1 MAVDPVGVPLWIP
14 SVAPNNW
21 RGAGTV
27 TRHALDIRSGSFVV
41 ARATELG
48 EVVSVTARAA
58 QGRGGAILVLGD
70 AGIGKST
77 LIDQAA
83 ARLDGWQ
90 VLRAGGIE
98 FESELPYSALHQLC
112 APVFDHRAGLPAP
125 QRRALDTV
133 FGLYAEVTPTPM
145 LVGLAVLG
153 LLSAAGRRRPVFCVI
168 DDVQWIDA
176 GSRQVLAFVAARV
189 AAERVAI
196 VFAARDVAP
205 VSELGRLPALTLTGL
220 TDSEALALLRSRAPF
235 GHEAAIVQRILAEAA
250 GNPLALVEFAN
261 DAGPFG
267 LPGDAGRGTVERR
280 FVSRFLRLPAP
291 TRSVLALAAA
301 EPTGDLVLL
310 RRAMAIQGLD
320 AADLAAAED
329 SGLLVTG
336 PRVHFRHPLAR
347 SAAYRST
354 GAGARRQAHA
364 ALAAATDVDVE
375 PDRRAWHRAN
385 AINGPH
391 EETAAELE
399 RSAGRAQRRGGLAA
413 VAAFLERAARLTPG
427 RSQQARRLLTAA
439 RARLGSGAPSAAR
452 ELVDEAER
460 LQPEPADRS
469 AARLLRATIDYHV
482 ARSIPATIA
491 LIDAADGVGPDD
503 ARETYLEAFASLM
516 FSVDEPGRLRR
527 LALHIR
533 ERVPPRQSPRPVDL
547 LLQALVEQNLRP
559 VDEAMPQMRRAVDA
573 FREHARTP
581 DADPWWMERACVL
594 SVDLGDSDAM
604 DEIVDRQVEL
614 ARAQGAYAILPHAL
628 RFQAVARTI
637 VGRFAEAHVCITEAR
652 AVDEAAG
659 TSNLVG
665 SDLMLAAWSGDA
677 DRFRGIRE
685 KLRGWVGVNPTA
697 LHYANAVLCNGS
709 GDHEA
714 ALEAMLLVR
723 DQHRRGSYA
732 VSAFHHELVEAAA
745 YVGRPEEAKESAAWI
760 GDVARVNPNAW
771 STGTH
776 LLACALLDAGLGAQ
790 DHYLEAISRL
800 AGSGMRVHYA
810 RSRLLYG
817 EWLRRIGR
825 RTEARVELRTAYDL
839 LSTIGARGFA
849 GRAARELEAIG
860 EPSLADDADPLAG
873 LTARELLVARKV
885 ASGAGTKEVAAL
897 LFVSPRTID
906 AHLRNLYRKLGIT
919 SRRQLREL
927 FR

>member
-1 MAVDPVGVPLWIP
+1 M
-14 SVAPNNW
+14 
-21 RGAGTV
+21 
-27 TRHALDIRSGSFVV
+27 FV
-41 ARATELG
+41 ARETELG
-48 EVVSVTARAA
+48 EIASATVPAA
-58 QGRGGAILVLGD
+58 QGRGRAMLVVGE

-77 LIDQAA
+77 LIGEAA
-83 ARLDGWQ
+83 SRLDGWQ

-112 APVFDHRAGLPAP
+112 APVLDHREGLPAP
-125 QRRALDTV
+125 QRNALDTV
-133 FGLYAEVTPTPM
+133 FGLHAGVTPTPM

-153 LLSAAGRRRPVFCVI
+153 LLSAVGRRRPVFCAV

-189 AAERVAI
+189 AEERVAM
-196 VFAARDVAP
+196 VFAARDAAT
-205 VSELGRLPALTLTGL
+205 VSELGRLPALTLGGL
-220 TDSEALALLRSRAPF
+220 TDSEALTLLRYRTPL

-250 GNPLALVEFAN
+250 GNPLALVEFAR

-267 LPGDAGRGTVERR
+267 LPGDAGHGAVEHR
-280 FVSRFLRLPAP
+280 FVSRFRRLPAP
-291 TRSVLALAAA
+291 ARSVLVLAAA

-310 RRAMAIQGLD
+310 RRAMVVQGLD
-320 AADLAAAED
+320 KSDLAAAED
-329 SGLLVTG
+329 SGLLVIG
-336 PRVHFRHPLAR
+336 PRVHFHHPLAR
-347 SAAYRST
+347 SAVYRST
-354 GAGARRQAHA
+354 GAGTRRQAHA
-364 ALAAATDVDVE
+364 ALAAVTDVDAD
-375 PDRRAWHRAN
+375 PDRRAWHQAN
-385 AINGPH
+385 AITGPD

-399 RSAGRAQRRGGLAA
+399 RSAGRAQRRGGFAA
-413 VAAFLERAARLTPG
+413 VAAFLERAARLTPD
-427 RSQQARRLLTAA
+427 RSRQVRRLLGAA
-439 RARLGSGAPSAAR
+439 RARLSAGAPSTAR

-460 LQPEPADRS
+460 LQPDRADRR

-491 LIDAADGVGPDD
+491 LIDAADVMAPDEV
-503 ARETYLEAFASLM
+503 RETYLEAFASLM

-533 ERVPPRQSPRPVDL
+533 ERVPQRQPPHPVDL

-559 VDEAMPQMRRAVDA
+559 ADEAIPLMRRTVDA

-604 DEIVDRQVEL
+604 EEIVDRQVEL

-637 VGRFAEAHVCITEAR
+637 VGRFADAHVCIIEAR

-677 DRFRGIRE
+677 ARFREIRE
-685 KLRGWVGVNPTA
+685 RLRGWAGVNPAA
-697 LHYANAVLCNGS
+697 LHYADAVLCNGS
-709 GDHEA
+709 GDHGA
-714 ALEAMLLVR
+714 ALTALLLVR
-723 DQHRRGSYA
+723 DQHRRGAYA
-732 VSAFHHELVEAAA
+732 VTAFHQELVEAAA
-745 YVGRPEEAKESAAWI
+745 YVGRPEEAEDSAQWI
-760 GDVARVNPNAW
+760 GDVARVNPTAW
-771 STGTH
+771 TTGAH
-776 LLACALLDAGLGAQ
+776 QLACAVLDPGLGAQ
-790 DHYLEAISRL
+790 DHYREAISRL
-800 AGSGMRVHYA
+800 AGSRMRVHYA
-810 RSRLLYG
+810 RARLLYG
-817 EWLRRIGR
+817 EWLRRVGR
-825 RTEARVELRTAYDL
+825 RTEARVELRAAHDL
-839 LSTIGARGFA
+839 LGTIGARGFA
-849 GRAARELEAIG
+849 ARAARELDAIG
-860 EPSLADDADPLAG
+860 EPTLTDDADPLAG

-906 AHLRNLYRKLGIT
+906 AHLRNLYRKLGIS

-927 FR
+927 LR

>member
-1 MAVDPVGVPLWIP
+1 MA
-14 SVAPNNW
+14 
-21 RGAGTV
+21 
-27 TRHALDIRSGSFVV
+27 DIRSGRFV
-41 ARATELG
+41 ARETELSKIA
-48 EVVSVTARAA
+48 SVTAAAA
-58 QGRGGAILVLGD
+58 QGRGGAMLVLGD
-70 AGIGKST
+70 AGIGKSA
-77 LIDQAA
+77 LVDEAA
-83 ARLDGWQ
+83 SLLDGWQ

-112 APVFDHRAGLPAP
+112 APVLDQRAGLPAP

-133 FGLYAEVTPTPM
+133 FGLHAGVTPNPM
-145 LVGLAVLG
+145 LVGLSVLG
-153 LLSAAGRRRPVFCVI
+153 LLSAVGRNRPVFCIV

-189 AAERVAI
+189 AAERIAMVL
-196 VFAARDVAP
+196 AARDAASVAD
-205 VSELGRLPALTLTGL
+205 LGRLPALTLPGL
-220 TDSEALALLRSRAPF
+220 TDSEALTLLRSRAPF
-235 GHEAAIVQRILAEAA
+235 GHEVPILQRILAEAA
-250 GNPLALVEFAN
+250 GNPLALVEFAG

-267 LPGDAGRGTVERR
+267 LPGDAGHGAVEHR
-280 FVSRFLRLPAP
+280 FVGRFLRLPAP
-291 TRSVLALAAA
+291 ARSVLALAAA

-310 RRAMAIQGLD
+310 RRAMAIQGLS

-329 SGLLVTG
+329 SGLLVIES
-336 PRVHFRHPLAR
+336 RVHFRHPLAR
-347 SAAYRST
+347 SAVYRSI

-364 ALAAATDVDVE
+364 TCAAATDADVD

-385 AINGPH
+385 AITGPD

-399 RSAGRAQRRGGLAA
+399 RSAGRAQRRGGFAA
-413 VAAFLERAARLTPG
+413 VAAFLERAARLTPD
-427 RSQQARRLLTAA
+427 RSRQARRLLSAA
-439 RARLGSGAPSAAR
+439 RARLSSGAPSTAR
-452 ELVDEAER
+452 ELVYEAER
-460 LQPEPADRS
+460 LQLAPADRC

-491 LIDAADGVGPDD
+491 LIDAADGMEPDQV
-503 ARETYLEAFASLM
+503 RETYLEAFASLM

-533 ERVPPRQSPRPVDL
+533 DRVPQRQPPRPVDL
-547 LLQALVEQNLRP
+547 LLRALVEQNLSP
-559 VDEAMPQMRRAVDA
+559 VDRAMPMMRHTVDA
-573 FREHARTP
+573 FRSYARMP

-594 SVDLGDSDAM
+594 SIDLGDSGAM
-604 DEIVDRQVEL
+604 EEIVDRQVDL

-637 VGRFAEAHVCITEAR
+637 VGRFADAHVCITEAR

-665 SDLMLAAWSGDA
+665 SDLMLAAWSGDV
-677 DRFRGIRE
+677 DRFRDIR
-685 KLRGWVGVNPTA
+685 KKMDGWVGVNFTA
-697 LHYANAVLCNGS
+697 LHYANGVLCNGS

-714 ALEAMLLVR
+714 ALDALLLVQ

-732 VSAFHHELVEAAA
+732 VTAFHHELVESAA
-745 YVGRPEEAKESAAWI
+745 YVGRPEEAKESAEWI
-760 GDVARVNPNAW
+760 ENVARVNPNAW
-771 STGTH
+771 TTGAH
-776 LLACALLDAGLGAQ
+776 LLTRALLDPGLGAQ
-790 DHYLEAISRL
+790 DHYRAAISRF
-800 AGSGMRVHYA
+800 AGSTMRVHYA
-810 RSRLLYG
+810 RARLLYG
-817 EWLRRIGR
+817 EWLRRVSR
-825 RTEARVELRTAYDL
+825 RTEARAELRAAHHL

-849 GRAARELEAIG
+849 ARAARELDAIG
-860 EPSLADDADPLAG
+860 APTLADDADPFVA

>member
-1 MAVDPVGVPLWIP
+1 M
-14 SVAPNNW
+14 
-21 RGAGTV
+21 T
-27 TRHALDIRSGSFVV
+27 DIRSGLFV
-41 ARATELG
+41 ARVAELG
-48 EVVSVTARAA
+48 EIASVTAAA
-58 QGRGGAILVLGD
+58 ARGRGGAMLVLGD

-77 LIDQAA
+77 LIGAA
-83 ARLDGWQ
+83 ASRLDGWR
-90 VLRAGGIE
+90 VLRAGGVE

-112 APVFDHRAGLPAP
+112 APVLDHRAGLPVP
-125 QRRALDTV
+125 QRSALDAV
-133 FGLYAEVTPTPM
+133 FGLQAGATPTPM

-153 LLSAAGRRRPVFCVI
+153 LLSAVGRRRPVFCVV
-168 DDVQWIDA
+168 DDVQWIDS

-189 AAERVAI
+189 AAERVAM
-196 VFAARDVAP
+196 VFAGRDAAS
-205 VSELGRLPALTLTGL
+205 VSGLGRLPALTLTGL
-220 TDSEALALLRSRAPF
+220 NDSESLTLLRYRAPF

-250 GNPLALVEFAN
+250 GNPLALVEFAR

-267 LPGDAGRGTVERR
+267 LPGDAGHRAVEHR

-320 AADLAAAED
+320 AVDLAAAED
-329 SGLLVTG
+329 SGLLVAG

-347 SAAYRST
+347 SAVYLST

-364 ALAAATDVDVE
+364 SLAAGTDADVD
-375 PDRRAWHRAN
+375 PDRRAWHQAN
-385 AINGPH
+385 AITGPD

-427 RSQQARRLLTAA
+427 RSRRARRLLSAA

-452 ELVDEAER
+452 ELVYEAER
-460 LQPEPADRS
+460 LHPEPADRH

-482 ARSIPATIA
+482 ARTIPATIA
-491 LIDAADGVGPDD
+491 LIDAADGVGPDEV
-503 ARETYLEAFASLM
+503 RETYLEAFASLM

-533 ERVPPRQSPRPVDL
+533 ERVPQRQPPRPVDL
-547 LLQALVEQNLRP
+547 LLRALVEQHLRP
-559 VDEAMPQMRRAVDA
+559 VDEALPMMRRTVDA
-573 FREHARTP
+573 FRDHARTP
-581 DADPWWMERACVL
+581 GADPGWMERACVL
-594 SVDLGDSDAM
+594 SVDIGDSDAM
-604 DEIVDRQVEL
+604 EQIADRQVEL

-637 VGRFAEAHVCITEAR
+637 VGRFADAQVCIIEAR

-665 SDLMLAAWSGDA
+665 SDLMLAAWSGDVE
-677 DRFRGIRE
+677 RFREIRE
-685 KLRGWVGVNPTA
+685 KLRDWVGVKPTA
-697 LHYANAVLCNGS
+697 LHYAIGVLCNGS

-714 ALEAMLLVR
+714 AIDALLLVR
-723 DQHRRGSYA
+723 DQHRRGAYA
-732 VSAFHHELVEAAA
+732 ASVFHHEMVEAAA
-745 YVGRPEEAKESAAWI
+745 YVGRPEEAKESAKWI

-771 STGTH
+771 TTGAH
-776 LLACALLDAGLGAQ
+776 LLASALLDPGLGAQ
-790 DHYLEAISRL
+790 DNYRAAISRF
-800 AGSGMRVHYA
+800 AGSRMRVHYA
-810 RSRLLYG
+810 RARLLYG
-817 EWLRRIGR
+817 QWLRRVGR
-825 RTEARVELRTAYDL
+825 RAEARAELRASHEL

-849 GRAARELEAIG
+849 GRAARELDAIG
-860 EPSLADDADPLAG
+860 EPTLADDADPLAA

-927 FR
+927 LR

>member
-1 MAVDPVGVPLWIP
+1 M
-14 SVAPNNW
+14 
-21 RGAGTV
+21 T
-27 TRHALDIRSGSFVV
+27 DIRSGLFV
-41 ARATELG
+41 AREAELG
-48 EVVSVTARAA
+48 EIASVTAAA
-58 QGRGGAILVLGD
+58 ARGRGGAKLVLGD

-77 LIDQAA
+77 LIGAA
-83 ARLDGWQ
+83 ASRLDGWR
-90 VLRAGGIE
+90 VLRAGGVE

-112 APVFDHRAGLPAP
+112 APVLDHRAGLPVP
-125 QRRALDTV
+125 QRNALDAV
-133 FGLYAEVTPTPM
+133 FGLHAGATPTPM

-153 LLSAAGRRRPVFCVI
+153 LLSAVGRRRPVFCVV

-189 AAERVAI
+189 AAERVAM
-196 VFAARDVAP
+196 VFAARDAAS
-205 VSELGRLPALTLTGL
+205 VSALGRLPALTLTGL
-220 TDSEALALLRSRAPF
+220 SDSEALTLLRYRAPF

-250 GNPLALVEFAN
+250 GNPLALVEFAR

-267 LPGDAGRGTVERR
+267 LPGDAGHRAVEHR

-320 AADLAAAED
+320 AVDLAAAED
-329 SGLLVTG
+329 SGLLVAG

-347 SAAYRST
+347 SAVYLST

-364 ALAAATDVDVE
+364 SLAAGTDADVD
-375 PDRRAWHRAN
+375 PDRRAWHQAN
-385 AINGPH
+385 AITDPD

-427 RSQQARRLLTAA
+427 RSRQARRLLAAA

-460 LQPEPADRS
+460 LHPDPADRH

-482 ARSIPATIA
+482 ARTILATIA
-491 LIDAADGVGPDD
+491 LIDAADGVGPDEV
-503 ARETYLEAFASLM
+503 RETYLEAFASLM

-533 ERVPPRQSPRPVDL
+533 ERVPERQPPRPVDL
-547 LLQALVEQNLRP
+547 LLRALVEQHLRP
-559 VDEAMPQMRRAVDA
+559 VDEAMPLMRRTVDA
-573 FREHARTP
+573 FRDHAHTP
-581 DADPWWMERACVL
+581 GADPWWMERACVL
-594 SVDLGDSDAM
+594 SVDIGDSDAM
-604 DEIVDRQVEL
+604 EQITDRQVEL

-637 VGRFAEAHVCITEAR
+637 VGRFADAQLCIIEAR

-665 SDLMLAAWSGDA
+665 SDLMLAAWSGDVE
-677 DRFRGIRE
+677 RFREIRE
-685 KLRGWVGVNPTA
+685 RLRDWVGVKPTA
-697 LHYANAVLCNGS
+697 LHYAIGVLCNGS

-714 ALEAMLLVR
+714 AIDALLLVR
-723 DQHRRGSYA
+723 DQHRRGAYA
-732 VSAFHHELVEAAA
+732 ASVFHHELVEAAA
-745 YVGRPEEAKESAAWI
+745 YVGRPEEAKESAKWI
-760 GDVARVNPNAW
+760 ADVARVNPNAW
-771 STGTH
+771 TTGAH
-776 LLACALLDAGLGAQ
+776 LLASALLDPGLGAQ
-790 DHYLEAISRL
+790 DHYRAAISRF
-800 AGSGMRVHYA
+800 AGSRMRVHYA
-810 RSRLLYG
+810 RARLLYG
-817 EWLRRIGR
+817 QWLRRVGR
-825 RTEARVELRTAYDL
+825 RAEARVELRAAHQL

-849 GRAARELEAIG
+849 GRAARELDAIG
-860 EPSLADDADPLAG
+860 EPTLADDADPLAG

-927 FR
+927 LR

>member
-1 MAVDPVGVPLWIP
+1 MTA
-14 SVAPNNW
+14 
-21 RGAGTV
+21 
-27 TRHALDIRSGSFVV
+27 IRSGFFV
-41 ARATELG
+41 ARETELG
-48 EVVSVTARAA
+48 EIASVTGPAA
-58 QGRGGAILVLGD
+58 QGRGGAMLVLGE

-77 LIDQAA
+77 LIGAA
-83 ARLDGWQ
+83 ASRLDGWQ

-112 APVFDHRAGLPAP
+112 APVLDRRAALPAP
-125 QRRALDTV
+125 QRSALEAV
-133 FGLYAEVTPTPM
+133 FGLHAGVTPTPM

-153 LLSAAGRRRPVFCVI
+153 LLSAVGRRRPVFCTV
-168 DDVQWIDA
+168 DDVQWTDA

-196 VFAARDVAP
+196 VFAARDAASVP
-205 VSELGRLPALTLTGL
+205 ELGRLPALSLTGL
-220 TDSEALALLRSRAPF
+220 ADSEALTLLRYRAPF
-235 GHEAAIVQRILAEAA
+235 GYEAAILQRILAEAA
-250 GNPLALVEFAN
+250 GNPLALVEIAR

-267 LPGDAGRGTVERR
+267 LPGDGGHGAVEHR
-280 FVSRFLRLPAP
+280 FVSRFLRLPVP

-320 AADLAAAED
+320 AANLAAAED
-329 SGLLVTG
+329 SGLLVIG

-347 SAAYRST
+347 SAVYRS
-354 GAGARRQAHA
+354 AGVEPRRQAHA
-364 ALAAATDVDVE
+364 ALAAGTDVDVD

-385 AINGPH
+385 AITGPD
-391 EETAAELE
+391 EGTAAELE
-399 RSAGRAQRRGGLAA
+399 RSAGRAQRRGGFAA
-413 VAAFLERAARLTPG
+413 VAAFLESAARLTPG
-427 RSQQARRLLTAA
+427 RSEQARRLLAAA
-439 RARLGSGAPSAAR
+439 RARLSSGAPSAAR
-452 ELVDEAER
+452 ELVNEAER

-469 AARLLRATIDYHV
+469 VARLLRATIDYHV
-482 ARSIPATIA
+482 TRSIPATIA
-491 LIDAADGVGPDD
+491 LVDAADGVGPDD
-503 ARETYLEAFASLM
+503 VRETYLEAFASLM
-516 FSVDEPGRLRR
+516 FSVDDPGRLRR

-533 ERVPPRQSPRPVDL
+533 ERVPHRQPPRPVDL
-547 LLQALVEQNLRP
+547 LLRALVEQNLRP
-559 VDEAMPQMRRAVDA
+559 VDEAMPLMRRTVDA
-573 FREHARTP
+573 FREYARTP
-581 DADPWWMERACVL
+581 DADPWWMERACAL

-604 DEIVDRQVEL
+604 EEIVDRQVEL

-637 VGRFAEAHVCITEAR
+637 VGRFADAQVCVTEAR

-677 DRFRGIRE
+677 DRFREIRE

-697 LHYANAVLCNGS
+697 LPYANGVLCNGS

-714 ALEAMLLVR
+714 ALNALLLVQ

-732 VSAFHHELVEAAA
+732 VTAFHHELVEAAA
-745 YVGRPEEAKESAAWI
+745 YVGRPEAATESAEWI
-760 GDVARVNPNAW
+760 GTVARVNPNAW
-771 STGTH
+771 TTGAH
-776 LLACALLDAGLGAQ
+776 LLACALLDPGLDAQ
-790 DHYLEAISRL
+790 DRYREAISRF
-800 AGSGMRVHYA
+800 AGSRMRVHYA
-810 RSRLLYG
+810 RARLLYG
-817 EWLRRIGR
+817 QWLRRVGR
-825 RTEARVELRTAYDL
+825 RAEARVELRAAHDL
-839 LSTIGARGFA
+839 LSTVGAGGFA
-849 GRAARELEAIG
+849 ARAARELDAIG
-860 EPSLADDADPLAG
+860 GPTLADHADPLAG

-927 FR
+927 LR

>member
-1 MAVDPVGVPLWIP
+1 M
-14 SVAPNNW
+14 
-21 RGAGTV
+21 GTV
-27 TRHALDIRSGSFVV
+27 TRHRLATRPGAFV
-41 ARATELG
+41 AREAELG
-48 EVVSVTARAA
+48 EIASVTAPAA
-58 QGRGGAILVLGD
+58 QGRGRAMLVVGD

-77 LIDQAA
+77 LIGEAA
-83 ARLDGWQ
+83 SRLDGWQ

-112 APVFDHRAGLPAP
+112 APVLDHRAGLPAP
-125 QRRALDTV
+125 QRNALATV
-133 FGLYAEVTPTPM
+133 FGLHAGVTPTPM

-153 LLSAAGRRRPVFCVI
+153 LLSAVSRRRPVFCAV

-189 AAERVAI
+189 AAERVAM
-196 VFAARDVAP
+196 VFVARDAAS
-205 VSELGRLPALTLTGL
+205 VSELGRLPVLTLTGL
-220 TDSEALALLRSRAPF
+220 TDSEALTLLRYRTPL
-235 GHEAAIVQRILAEAA
+235 GHDAAIVQRILAEAA
-250 GNPLALVEFAN
+250 GNPLALVEFAL

-267 LPGDAGRGTVERR
+267 LPGAAGYGAVEHR

-291 TRSVLALAAA
+291 ARSVLALAAA
-301 EPTGDLVLL
+301 EPAGDLVLL

-320 AADLAAAED
+320 AADLAVAED

-336 PRVHFRHPLAR
+336 PRAHFRHPLVR
-347 SAAYRST
+347 SAVYRSS
-354 GAGARRQAHA
+354 GAGTLRQAHA
-364 ALAAATDVDVE
+364 ALAAVTDVDAD
-375 PDRRAWHRAN
+375 PDRRAWHRAS
-385 AINGPH
+385 AITGPD

-399 RSAGRAQRRGGLAA
+399 RSAGRAQRRGSLAA
-413 VAAFLERAARLTPG
+413 VAAFLERAARLTPD
-427 RSQQARRLLTAA
+427 RSRQARRLLDAA
-439 RARLGSGAPSAAR
+439 RARLSSGAPSAAR
-452 ELVDEAER
+452 ELVEEAER
-460 LQPEPADRS
+460 LQPDLADRS

-491 LIDAADGVGPDD
+491 LIDAADVMAPDEV
-503 ARETYLEAFASLM
+503 RETYLEAFASLM
-516 FSVDEPGRLRR
+516 FSVDEPGRVRR

-533 ERVPPRQSPRPVDL
+533 ERVPQRQPPRPVDL

-559 VDEAMPQMRRAVDA
+559 VDEAIPLMRRTVDA
-573 FREHARTP
+573 FREYARTP

-604 DEIVDRQVEL
+604 EEIVDRQVEL

-637 VGRFAEAHVCITEAR
+637 VGRFADAHVCITEAR

-677 DRFRGIRE
+677 DRFREIRE
-685 KLRGWVGVNPTA
+685 RLRGWIGVNPTA

-714 ALEAMLLVR
+714 ALNVLLLVR
-723 DQHRRGSYA
+723 DQHRSGSY
-732 VSAFHHELVEAAA
+732 VVTAFHHELVEAAA
-745 YVGRPEEAKESAAWI
+745 YVGRPEEARDSAEWI
-760 GDVARVNPNAW
+760 GAVARANPNAW
-771 STGTH
+771 TTGAH
-776 LLACALLDAGLGAQ
+776 LLACALLDPGLGAQ
-790 DHYLEAISRL
+790 DRYREAISRF
-800 AGSGMRVHYA
+800 AGSRMRVHYA
-810 RSRLLYG
+810 RARLLYG
-817 EWLRRIGR
+817 EWLRRVGR
-825 RTEARVELRTAYDL
+825 RTEARVELRAAHGL

-849 GRAARELEAIG
+849 ARAARELDAIG
-860 EPSLADDADPLAG
+860 EPTLTDDADPLAG

-927 FR
+927 LR

>member
-1 MAVDPVGVPLWIP
+1 M
-14 SVAPNNW
+14 
-21 RGAGTV
+21 GAGTV
-27 TRHALDIRSGSFVV
+27 TRHLFDIRPGTLV
-41 ARATELG
+41 AREAELG
-48 EVVSVTARAA
+48 EIASLTAAA
-58 QGRGGAILVLGD
+58 ARGRGGAMLVVGD

-77 LIDQAA
+77 LIDEAA
-83 ARLDGWQ
+83 AQLDGWR

-112 APVFDHRAGLPAP
+112 APVLDHRNGLPAP

-133 FGLYAEVTPTPM
+133 FGLHAGITPTPM

-153 LLSAAGRRRPVFCVI
+153 LLSAAARRGPVFCVV
-168 DDVQWIDA
+168 DDAQWIDV
-176 GSRQVLAFVAARV
+176 GSRQLLAFVAARV
-189 AAERVAI
+189 AAERVAM
-196 VFAARDVAP
+196 VFAARDAAS
-205 VSELGRLPALTLTGL
+205 VSELGRLPTLSVVGL
-220 TDSEALALLRSRAPF
+220 TDSEALTLLRYRTPL
-235 GHEAAIVQRILAEAA
+235 GHEAAVVQRILAEAA
-250 GNPLALVEFAN
+250 GNPLALVEFAR

-267 LPGDAGRGTVERR
+267 LPGDAGHGTVEHR
-280 FVSRFLRLPAP
+280 FVNRFLRLPTP
-291 TRSVLALAAA
+291 TRSVLVLAAA

-320 AADLAAAED
+320 GADLAAAED
-329 SGLLVTG
+329 SGLLVAG
-336 PRVHFRHPLAR
+336 SRVHFRHPMAR
-347 SAAYRST
+347 SAVYRSS

-364 ALAAATDVDVE
+364 ALAAGTDAEID
-375 PDRRAWHRAN
+375 PDRRAWHRAS
-385 AINGPH
+385 AITGPD
-391 EETAAELE
+391 EEIAAELE

-427 RSQQARRLLTAA
+427 RSRQARRLLAAA
-439 RARLGSGAPSAAR
+439 RARLGSGAPAAAR

-460 LQPEPADRS
+460 LQPESADRG
-469 AARLLRATIDYHV
+469 AARLLRATIDYHLT
-482 ARSIPATIA
+482 RSIPATIA
-491 LIDAADGVGPDD
+491 LIDAADGAGPDEV
-503 ARETYLEAFASLM
+503 RETYLEAFASLM

-533 ERVPPRQSPRPVDL
+533 ERTPQRRPPRPVDL
-547 LLQALVEQNLRP
+547 LLQAFVEQNLRP
-559 VDEAMPQMRRAVDA
+559 VDEAMPVMRRAVDA
-573 FREHARTP
+573 FLEHARTP
-581 DADPWWMERACVL
+581 DPNPWWMERACVL
-594 SVDLGDSDAM
+594 SIDLGDSDAM
-604 DEIVDRQVEL
+604 EEITDRQVEL

-637 VGRFAEAHVCITEAR
+637 VGRFADAHVCIIEAR

-665 SDLMLAAWSGDA
+665 SDLMLAAWRGDI
-677 DRFRGIRE
+677 DSFREIRE
-685 KLRGWVGVNPTA
+685 TLHGRVGVNPTA
-697 LHYANAVLCNGS
+697 LHYANGVLCNGG

-714 ALEAMLLVR
+714 ALDALLLVR
-723 DQHRRGSYA
+723 DQHRRGAYT
-732 VSAFHHELVEAAA
+732 VNAFHHELVEAAA
-745 YVGRPEEAKESAAWI
+745 YVGRPEEAEESAGWI

-771 STGTH
+771 TTGAH
-776 LLACALLDAGLGAQ
+776 LLACALLDPGLGAQ
-790 DHYLEAISRL
+790 DHYRAAISRF
-800 AGSGMRVHYA
+800 ADSRMRVHYA
-810 RSRLLYG
+810 RARLLYG

-825 RTEARVELRTAYDL
+825 RSDARVELHAAHDL

-849 GRAARELEAIG
+849 ARAARELDALG

-927 FR
+927 LR